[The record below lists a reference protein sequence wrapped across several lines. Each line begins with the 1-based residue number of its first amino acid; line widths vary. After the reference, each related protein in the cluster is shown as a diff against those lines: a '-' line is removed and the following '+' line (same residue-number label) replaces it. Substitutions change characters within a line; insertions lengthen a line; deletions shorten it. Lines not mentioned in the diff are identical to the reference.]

1 MGASSIRYGAITC
14 ALEPGE
20 TVLEGLERHGAS
32 IPSSCRVGA
41 CQSCLLQ
48 ARAGTPPALAQRGLR
63 ETWRQ
68 RGYFLA
74 CVCRPSED
82 LELAPVGAAEE
93 RAATVAEL
101 TRLSP
106 NVTRVRLAL
115 APEEREAWTH
125 EPGQFLTLL
134 RADGLAR
141 SYSIASLA
149 REELLELHVR
159 HMLGGRM
166 STWLHEQA
174 RVGDAVRVRGPLG
187 ECFYTASAPETT
199 DAPLL
204 LAGTGTGLA
213 PLWGILREA
222 LRRGHRGPITL
233 VHGARTP
240 AGLYLQR
247 ELTAL
252 ADGAERSRLRYVPCA
267 LELPEDARLSS
278 EPLVEPVVGAITEI
292 ARRELDTLSDAK
304 TSARA
309 YICGDPGSVKSLK
322 RALFL
327 GGVSLRNIF
336 SDAFVTASAPAG
348 ADAQVSA

>member
-1 MGASSIRYGAITC
+1 MSASSIRYGAITC

-32 IPSSCRVGA
+32 IPSSCRTGA

-48 ARAGTPPALAQRGLR
+48 ARSGTPPELAQRGLR

-82 LELAPVGAAEE
+82 LEVAPVGAAEE
-93 RAATVAEL
+93 RAATIAEL

-106 NVTRVRLAL
+106 SVTRVRLAV
-115 APEEREAWTH
+115 ATQAGRSDWNH

-174 RVGDAVRVRGPLG
+174 RVGDAVRIRGPLG
-187 ECFYTASAPETT
+187 ECFYTAGAPEAA

-222 LRRGHRGPITL
+222 LRRDHRGPITL
-233 VHGARTP
+233 VHGARAP
-240 AGLYLQR
+240 AGLYLQE
-247 ELTAL
+247 ELAAL
-252 ADGAERSRLRYVPCA
+252 ALSAQRSRLRYVPCA
-267 LELPEDARLSS
+267 LELPEGALPSRELA
-278 EPLVEPVVGAITEI
+278 VGTITEV
-292 ARRELDTLSDAK
+292 ARRELDTLTEAK
-304 TSARA
+304 ASARA
-309 YICGDPGSVKSLK
+309 YLCGDPGSVKSLK

-327 GGVSLRNIF
+327 AGVSLRNIF
-336 SDAFVTASAPAG
+336 SDAFVTASPPAG
-348 ADAQVSA
+348 ANAEVSA